1 MRSSLVVSTIVLT
14 PVVPTYRP
22 GVSNLR
28 ELFRLPFWLLIIAAI
43 VLPSCGEN
51 VNYPSPTLTSINP
64 TSITTNQTNPF
75 VLTVIGKNFVQQSQI
90 EWNGTPVNTT
100 FVNTGQLTAIIP
112 PSFYAA
118 PGTAMI
124 TVITP
129 QPGGGTTQAITFS
142 VGPPVSP
149 VPHIS
154 SLSPS
159 GVLTG
164 GSGFTLRVFGSNFVQ
179 QSTVAVNGSN
189 RQSGF
194 VNSTEIDA
202 SLNST
207 DIATAGTL
215 QITVT
220 NPVNPTPGGGSSNS
234 YPLNVLNPLPTA
246 TSVAPASGQSGT
258 HTTTLTVT
266 GTGFINQSSF
276 ITVNGTQRPTTFI
289 SATQVSTPL
298 TGSDLLVGGVNQ
310 VEVVNSTPGGG
321 ASNTLTFAVNPT
333 HLLGLPVLVDLAAD
347 GSQANQG
354 ICGGPPN
361 CENGTLG
368 LKLTTVGPSTSTT
381 GQYVAFASVSNNLI
395 LNEPNNGGVVF
406 VRNTCL
412 GVASCT
418 PATTAVSTDPNGNAG
433 NGASSEP
440 SLDTAATDAAF
451 TSLATN
457 LVTSVGVPAGISQV
471 YWRPVCLPTS
481 TTTVCDVTP
490 TTFVTQLV
498 SVSADGLTAGNGVS
512 YNPSIS
518 PDGRYIAFV
527 SLATNLVSGISPDG
541 VTPQVYLRDTCSGVT
556 GTTCAGTTY
565 LISTPDGTTPGNGL
579 SSNPSTAS
587 GGLYVSFTSVATN
600 LGATAPNSDGA
611 QEVFERSTCLTEEC
625 TANTTLISTP
635 DGVTPADGASSE
647 SSISNTGRFIVFAS
661 TGTNLVT
668 GAGPTQQI
676 YLRDTCIAIVT
687 ACTPSTTLISI
698 TTGGVAGNGTSEYP
712 SINSTSQYVAFA
724 SFSSN
729 IAGTTNG
736 VENIFAR
743 NTCETLTTECTT
755 STVLVT
761 QGAGSGST
769 PANGNSLVPSIS
781 QDGTTVSLLSFASNL
796 VPRDNNGVEDIFLG
810 STTFTAST
818 TTAEVTPQG
827 VPPTAEARHRAR

>member
-1 MRSSLVVSTIVLT
+1 M
-14 PVVPTYRP
+14 
-22 GVSNLR
+22 
-28 ELFRLPFWLLIIAAI
+28 
-43 VLPSCGEN
+43 
-51 VNYPSPTLTSINP
+51 
-64 TSITTNQTNPF
+64 
-75 VLTVIGKNFVQQSQI
+75 
-90 EWNGTPVNTT
+90 
-100 FVNTGQLTAIIP
+100 
-112 PSFYAA
+112 
-118 PGTAMI
+118 
-124 TVITP
+124 
-129 QPGGGTTQAITFS
+129 
-142 VGPPVSP
+142 
-149 VPHIS
+149 
-154 SLSPS
+154 
-159 GVLTG
+159 
-164 GSGFTLRVFGSNFVQ
+164 
-179 QSTVAVNGSN
+179 
-189 RQSGF
+189 
-194 VNSTEIDA
+194 
-202 SLNST
+202 
-207 DIATAGTL
+207 
-215 QITVT
+215 
-220 NPVNPTPGGGSSNS
+220 
-234 YPLNVLNPLPTA
+234 
-246 TSVAPASGQSGT
+246 
-258 HTTTLTVT
+258 
-266 GTGFINQSSF
+266 
-276 ITVNGTQRPTTFI
+276 
-289 SATQVSTPL
+289 
-298 TGSDLLVGGVNQ
+298 
-310 VEVVNSTPGGG
+310 VNSTPGGG

-354 ICGGPPN
+354 ICGGLSN

-418 PATTAVSTDPNGNAG
+418 PATTAVSTDPNGNAA

-440 SLDTAATDAAF
+440 SLDAAASDAAF

-481 TTTVCDVTP
+481 TTTLCNVTP

-498 SVSADGLTAGNGVS
+498 SVSADGLTAGNGDS

-518 PDGRYIAFV
+518 PDGRYVAFV

-541 VTPQVYLRDTCSGVT
+541 VTPQVYLRDTCSGVS
-556 GTTCAGTTY
+556 GTTCTGTTY
-565 LISTPDGTTPGNGL
+565 LISTPDGTTPGNGA

-587 GGLYVSFTSVATN
+587 SGLYVSFTSVATN
-600 LGATAPNSDGA
+600 LGATAPNSNGA
-611 QEVFERSTCLTEEC
+611 EEIFERSTCLTEEC

-647 SSISNTGRFIVFAS
+647 SSISSTGRFIAFAS

-676 YLRDTCIAIVT
+676 YLRDTCIVIVT

-698 TTGGVAGNGTSEYP
+698 TTSGVPGNGTSEYP
-712 SINSTSQYVAFA
+712 SINSTGQYVAFA

-729 IAGTTNG
+729 IASTTNG

-743 NTCETLTTECTT
+743 NTCETITTECTT

-761 QGAGSGST
+761 QGAGSSST

-796 VPRDNNGVEDIFLG
+796 VPRDNNGLEDIFLG

-818 TTAEVTPQG
+818 TTAELTPQD
-827 VPPTAEARHRAR
+827 VPRAAEARHRAR

>member
-1 MRSSLVVSTIVLT
+1 MESSLVVSTIVLT
-14 PVVPTYRP
+14 PVVSTYRP

-28 ELFRLPFWLLIIAAI
+28 GLFRLPFWLLIVVAI
-43 VLPSCGEN
+43 VLPSCGQN
-51 VNYPSPTLTSINP
+51 VNYPSPTLKSISP
-64 TSITTNQTNPF
+64 TSTTTNQTNPF
-75 VLTVIGKNFVQQSQI
+75 VLTVIGSNFVQQSNIQ
-90 EWNGTPVNTT
+90 WNSTPLSTT
-100 FVNTGQLTAIIP
+100 FVNTGQLTAIVP

-124 TVITP
+124 TVVTP

-142 VGPPVSP
+142 VGPTVSP

-164 GSGFTLRVFGSNFVQ
+164 GGGFTLRVFGSNFVQ

-189 RQSGF
+189 RQSGY

-207 DIATAGTL
+207 DIATAGIL
-215 QITVT
+215 QITVI
-220 NPVNPTPGGGSSNS
+220 NPVNPPPGGGASNS
-234 YPLNVLNPLPTA
+234 YPLSILNPLPTI
-246 TSVAPASGQSGT
+246 TGVAPAGVQAGGT
-258 HTTTLTVT
+258 PTTLSLT
-266 GTGFINQSSF
+266 GTGFVNQSSF
-276 ITVNGTQRPTTFI
+276 ITVNGTQRPTTFV
-289 SATQVSTPL
+289 SATQVTTPL

-310 VEVVNSTPGGG
+310 VQVVNSTPGGG
-321 ASNTLTFAVNPT
+321 PSNTLTFAVNPT
-333 HLLGLPVLVDLAAD
+333 HLLGLPILVDLAAD
-347 GSQANQG
+347 GSQANEG
-354 ICGGPPN
+354 ICGGLSN

-381 GQYVAFASVSNNLI
+381 GHYVAFASVSNNLI

-418 PATTAVSTDPNGNAG
+418 PATTAVSTDPNGNAA

-440 SLDTAATDAAF
+440 SLDGAASDAAF

-457 LVTSVGVPAGISQV
+457 LVTSVGVPAGMSQV

-481 TTTVCDVTP
+481 TTAVCNVTP

-498 SVSADGLTAGNGVS
+498 SVSADGLTAGNGDS

-518 PDGRYIAFV
+518 PDGRYVAFV

-556 GTTCAGTTY
+556 GTTCIGTTY
-565 LISTPDGTTPGNGL
+565 LISTDGTTPGNGA

-600 LGATAPNSDGA
+600 LGASAPNEHGS
-611 QEVFERSTCLTEEC
+611 QEVFERSTCLTDEC
-625 TANTTLISTP
+625 TANTTLISTH

-661 TGTNLVT
+661 TGTTLVT

-687 ACTPSTTLISI
+687 ACMPSTTLISL
-698 TTGGVAGNGTSEYP
+698 TTSGVPGNGTSEYP
-712 SINSTSQYVAFA
+712 SINSTGQYVAFA

-729 IAGTTNG
+729 IASTTNG

-743 NTCETLTTECTT
+743 NTCETITTECTT

-761 QGAGSGST
+761 QGAGSGAT

-781 QDGTTVSLLSFASNL
+781 QDGTTVSLLSFADNL
-796 VPRDNNGVEDIFLG
+796 VPRDNNGLEDIFLG

-818 TTAEVTPQG
+818 TTAEVTSQD
-827 VPPTAEARHRAR
+827 VPPAAEVPRSVQ

>member
-28 ELFRLPFWLLIIAAI
+28 GLFRLPFWLLIVMAI

-51 VNYPSPTLTSINP
+51 VNYPSPTLKSINP
-64 TSITTNQTNPF
+64 TSTTTNQTNPF
-75 VLTVIGKNFVQQSQI
+75 VLTVIGSNFVQQSYIQ
-90 EWNGTPVNTT
+90 WNSTPLTNTT
-100 FVNTGQLTAIIP
+100 FVNTGQMTAIIP

-124 TVITP
+124 TVVTP
-129 QPGGGTTQAITFS
+129 QPGGGTTQTLTFS
-142 VGPPVSP
+142 VGPTVSP

-164 GSGFTLRVFGSNFVQ
+164 GGGFTLRVFGSNFVQ

-189 RQSGF
+189 RPSGY

-207 DIATAGTL
+207 DIATAGIL
-215 QITVT
+215 QITVI
-220 NPVNPTPGGGSSNS
+220 NPVNPPPGGGASNS
-234 YPLNVLNPLPTA
+234 YPLSILNPLPTITAVTPTSIQAGGTPA
-246 TSVAPASGQSGT
+246 TLS
-258 HTTTLTVT
+258 LT
-266 GTGFINQSSF
+266 GTGFVNQSSF
-276 ITVNGTQRPTTFI
+276 ITVNGTQRPTTFV
-289 SATQVSTPL
+289 SATQVTTPL
-298 TGSDLLVGGVNQ
+298 TGSDLLVGGVDQ
-310 VEVVNSTPGGG
+310 VQVVNSTPGGG

-333 HLLGLPVLVDLAAD
+333 HLLGLPILVDLAAD
-347 GSQANQG
+347 GSQANEG
-354 ICGGPPN
+354 ICGGLSN

-368 LKLTTVGPSTSTT
+368 LKLTTVGPSTNTT

-418 PATTAVSTDPNGNAG
+418 PATTAVSTDPNGNAA

-440 SLDTAATDAAF
+440 SLDEAASDAAF

-457 LVTSVGVPAGISQV
+457 LVTSVGVPAGMSQV

-481 TTTVCDVTP
+481 TTTVCNVTP
-490 TTFVTQLV
+490 TTYVTQLI
-498 SVSADGLTAGNGVS
+498 SVSADGLTAGNGDS

-518 PDGRYIAFV
+518 PDGRYVAFV

-556 GTTCAGTTY
+556 GTTCTGTTY
-565 LISTPDGTTPGNGL
+565 LISTPDGTTPGNGA

-587 GGLYVSFTSVATN
+587 SGLYISFPSVATN

-611 QEVFERSTCLTEEC
+611 EEVFERSTCLTEEC

-687 ACTPSTTLISI
+687 ACTPSTALISV
-698 TTGGVAGNGTSEYP
+698 TTSGIPGNGTSEYP
-712 SINSTSQYVAFA
+712 SINSTGQYAAFA

-729 IAGTTNG
+729 IASTTNG

-743 NTCETLTTECTT
+743 NTCETITTECTT

-796 VPRDNNGVEDIFLG
+796 VPRDNNGLEDIFLG

-818 TTAEVTPQG
+818 TTTELTPQD
-827 VPPTAEARHRAR
+827 VPTAEVPRSVQ

>member
-1 MRSSLVVSTIVLT
+1 
-14 PVVPTYRP
+14 
-22 GVSNLR
+22 LR
-28 ELFRLPFWLLIIAAI
+28 GLFRLPFWLLILAAI
-43 VLPSCGEN
+43 VLPSCGQN
-51 VNYPSPTLTSINP
+51 VNYPSPTLQAVSP
-64 TSITTNQTNPF
+64 TSITTNQPNPF
-75 VLTVIGKNFVQQSQI
+75 VLTVIGSNFVQQSAI
-90 EWNGTPVNTT
+90 LWNGSPLTDTV
-100 FVNTGQLTAIIP
+100 FVNTGQLTAVIP

-124 TVITP
+124 TVLTP

-142 VGPPVSP
+142 VGPTISP

-154 SLSPS
+154 SLSPA

-164 GSGFTLRVFGSNFVQ
+164 GAGFTLRVFGSNFVQ
-179 QSTVAVNGSN
+179 QSTIAVNGSN

-202 SLNST
+202 TLNST

-215 QITVT
+215 QIIVT
-220 NPVNPTPGGGSSNS
+220 NPVNPPPGGGSSNS

-246 TSVAPASGQSGT
+246 TGVSPAGVQAGSSP
-258 HTTTLTVT
+258 TTLTVT

-310 VEVVNSTPGGG
+310 VQVVNSTPGGG
-321 ASNTLTFAVNPT
+321 ASTTLTFAVNPT

-354 ICGGPPN
+354 ICGGQLD
-361 CENGTLG
+361 CQNGTLG

-381 GQYVAFASVSNNLI
+381 GQYIAFASVSNNLI

-418 PATTAVSTDPNGNAG
+418 PATTAVSTDPNGNAA

-440 SLDTAATDAAF
+440 SLDAAASDAAF

-481 TTTVCDVTP
+481 TTTLCNVTP

-498 SVSADGLTAGNGVS
+498 SVSADGLTAGNGDS

-518 PDGRYIAFV
+518 PDGRFVAFV

-556 GTTCAGTTY
+556 GTTCTGTTY
-565 LISTPDGTTPGNGL
+565 LISTPDGTTPGNGT

-587 GGLYVSFTSVATN
+587 SGLYVSFTSVATN
-600 LGATAPNSDGA
+600 LGATAPNSNGA
-611 QEVFERSTCLTEEC
+611 EEVFERSTCLTEEC
-625 TANTTLISTP
+625 TANTTLLSTP

-647 SSISNTGRFIVFAS
+647 SSISSTGRFIAFAS

-676 YLRDTCIAIVT
+676 YLRDTCIVIVT

-698 TTGGVAGNGTSEYP
+698 TTSGVPGNGTSEYP
-712 SINSTSQYVAFA
+712 SINSTGQYLAFA

-729 IAGTTNG
+729 IASTTNG

-743 NTCETLTTECTT
+743 NTCETITTECTT

-796 VPRDNNGVEDIFLG
+796 VPRDNNGLEDIFLG

-818 TTAEVTPQG
+818 TTAELTPQD
-827 VPPTAEARHRAR
+827 VPRAAEARHRAR

>member
-28 ELFRLPFWLLIIAAI
+28 GLFRLPFWLLIVMAI

-51 VNYPSPTLTSINP
+51 VNYPSPTLKSINP
-64 TSITTNQTNPF
+64 TSTTTNQTNPF
-75 VLTVIGKNFVQQSQI
+75 VLTVIGSNFVQQSYIQ
-90 EWNGTPVNTT
+90 WNSTPLTNTT
-100 FVNTGQLTAIIP
+100 FVNTGQMTAIIP

-124 TVITP
+124 TVVTP
-129 QPGGGTTQAITFS
+129 QPGGGTTQTLTFS
-142 VGPPVSP
+142 VGPTVSP

-164 GSGFTLRVFGSNFVQ
+164 GGGFTLRVFGSNFVQ

-189 RQSGF
+189 RPSGY

-207 DIATAGTL
+207 DIATAGIL
-215 QITVT
+215 QITVI
-220 NPVNPTPGGGSSNS
+220 NPVNPPPGGGASNS
-234 YPLNVLNPLPTA
+234 YPLSILNPLPTITAVTPTSIQAGGTPA
-246 TSVAPASGQSGT
+246 TLS
-258 HTTTLTVT
+258 LT
-266 GTGFINQSSF
+266 GTGFVNQSSF
-276 ITVNGTQRPTTFI
+276 ITVNGTQRPTTFV
-289 SATQVSTPL
+289 SATQVTTPL
-298 TGSDLLVGGVNQ
+298 TGSDLLVGGVDQ
-310 VEVVNSTPGGG
+310 VQVVNSTPGGG

-333 HLLGLPVLVDLAAD
+333 HLLGLPILVDLAAD
-347 GSQANQG
+347 GSQANEG
-354 ICGGPPN
+354 ICGGLSN

-368 LKLTTVGPSTSTT
+368 LKLTTVGPSTNTT

-418 PATTAVSTDPNGNAG
+418 PATTAVSTDPNGNAA

-440 SLDTAATDAAF
+440 SLDEAASDAAF

-457 LVTSVGVPAGISQV
+457 LVTSVGVPAGMSQV

-481 TTTVCDVTP
+481 TTTVCNVTP
-490 TTFVTQLV
+490 TTYVTQLI
-498 SVSADGLTAGNGVS
+498 SVSADGLTAGNGDS

-518 PDGRYIAFV
+518 PDGRYVAFV

-556 GTTCAGTTY
+556 GTTCTGTTY
-565 LISTPDGTTPGNGL
+565 LISTPDGTTPGNGA

-587 GGLYVSFTSVATN
+587 SGLYISFTSVATN

-611 QEVFERSTCLTEEC
+611 EEVFERSTCLTEEC

-635 DGVTPADGASSE
+635 DGVTPADGASS
-647 SSISNTGRFIVFAS
+647 A
-661 TGTNLVT
+661 
-668 GAGPTQQI
+668 
-676 YLRDTCIAIVT
+676 
-687 ACTPSTTLISI
+687 
-698 TTGGVAGNGTSEYP
+698 
-712 SINSTSQYVAFA
+712 
-724 SFSSN
+724 
-729 IAGTTNG
+729 
-736 VENIFAR
+736 
-743 NTCETLTTECTT
+743 
-755 STVLVT
+755 
-761 QGAGSGST
+761 
-769 PANGNSLVPSIS
+769 
-781 QDGTTVSLLSFASNL
+781 
-796 VPRDNNGVEDIFLG
+796 
-810 STTFTAST
+810 
-818 TTAEVTPQG
+818 
-827 VPPTAEARHRAR
+827 

>member
-1 MRSSLVVSTIVLT
+1 M
-14 PVVPTYRP
+14 
-22 GVSNLR
+22 SNLR
-28 ELFRLPFWLLIIAAI
+28 GLFRLPFWLLIVVAI
-43 VLPSCGEN
+43 VLPSCGQN
-51 VNYPSPTLTSINP
+51 VNYPSPTLKSISP
-64 TSITTNQTNPF
+64 TSTTTNQTNPF
-75 VLTVIGKNFVQQSQI
+75 VLTVIGSNFVQQSNIQ
-90 EWNGTPVNTT
+90 WNSTPLSTT
-100 FVNTGQLTAIIP
+100 FVNTGQLTAIVP

-124 TVITP
+124 TVVTP

-142 VGPPVSP
+142 VGPTVSP

-164 GSGFTLRVFGSNFVQ
+164 GGGFTLRVFGSNFVQ

-189 RQSGF
+189 RQSGY

-207 DIATAGTL
+207 DIATAGIL
-215 QITVT
+215 QITVI
-220 NPVNPTPGGGSSNS
+220 NPVNPPPGGGASNS
-234 YPLNVLNPLPTA
+234 YPLSILNPLPTI
-246 TSVAPASGQSGT
+246 TGVAPAGVQAGGT
-258 HTTTLTVT
+258 PTTLSLT
-266 GTGFINQSSF
+266 GTGFVNQSSF
-276 ITVNGTQRPTTFI
+276 ITVNGTQRPTTFV
-289 SATQVSTPL
+289 SATQVTTPL

-310 VEVVNSTPGGG
+310 VQVVNSTPGGG
-321 ASNTLTFAVNPT
+321 PSNTLTFAVNPT
-333 HLLGLPVLVDLAAD
+333 HLLGLPILVDLAAD
-347 GSQANQG
+347 GSQANEG
-354 ICGGPPN
+354 ICGGLSN

-381 GQYVAFASVSNNLI
+381 GHYVAFASVSNNLI

-418 PATTAVSTDPNGNAG
+418 PATTAVSTDPNGNAA

-440 SLDTAATDAAF
+440 SLDGAASDAAF

-457 LVTSVGVPAGISQV
+457 LVTSVGVPAGMSQV

-481 TTTVCDVTP
+481 TTAVCNVTP

-498 SVSADGLTAGNGVS
+498 SVSADGLTAGNGDS

-518 PDGRYIAFV
+518 PDGRYVAFV

-556 GTTCAGTTY
+556 GTTCIGTTY
-565 LISTPDGTTPGNGL
+565 LISTDGTTPGNGA

-600 LGATAPNSDGA
+600 LGASAPNEHGS
-611 QEVFERSTCLTEEC
+611 QEVFERSTCLTDEC
-625 TANTTLISTP
+625 TANTTLISTH

-661 TGTNLVT
+661 TGTTLVT

-687 ACTPSTTLISI
+687 ACMPSTTLISL
-698 TTGGVAGNGTSEYP
+698 TTSGVPGNGTSEYP
-712 SINSTSQYVAFA
+712 SINSTGQYVAFA

-729 IAGTTNG
+729 IASTTNG

-743 NTCETLTTECTT
+743 NTCETITTECTT

-761 QGAGSGST
+761 QGAGSGAT

-781 QDGTTVSLLSFASNL
+781 QDGTTVSLLSFADNL
-796 VPRDNNGVEDIFLG
+796 VPRDNNGLEDIFLG

-818 TTAEVTPQG
+818 TTAEVTSQD
-827 VPPTAEARHRAR
+827 VPPAAEVPRSVQ